1 MARYFFHLAM
11 GTDDLDQEG
20 VELDSLDEARR
31 IGVKFLAQSLL
42 DHADAFWISPEW
54 RLDVANEEG
63 LTLFS
68 VHAFAQDA
76 PVVAITATIQPDP
89 V

>member
-11 GTDDLDQEG
+11 GADDRDQEG

-31 IGVKFLAQSLL
+31 IGVKFLAQTLL

-54 RLDVANEEG
+54 RRRPSGAVPASAAQR
-63 LTLFS
+63 S
-68 VHAFAQDA
+68 VSI
-76 PVVAITATIQPDP
+76 PLGM
-89 V
+89 